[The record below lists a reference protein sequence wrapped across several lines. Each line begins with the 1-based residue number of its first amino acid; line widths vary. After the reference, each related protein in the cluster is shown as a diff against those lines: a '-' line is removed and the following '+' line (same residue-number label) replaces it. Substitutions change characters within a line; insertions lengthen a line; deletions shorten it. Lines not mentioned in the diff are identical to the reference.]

1 MYYSQKNTSMK
12 VLHSY
17 RATYICTV
25 IYAQEMSL
33 RGFVGGW
40 KFVMNVTARGIKYRE
55 LSKLW
60 WICWPPRQAWRQR
73 NHFLNIYIIVIGL
86 NTWERFYFICHP
98 LVVPR
103 YRKQQFNIQGNH
115 MYRKLPKLRDRVTP
129 LGPILTY
136 KGRLNPKNILI
147 GQRWARTKCMSI
159 WVLLTNRSAEV
170 RSSALLDSFC
180 QNSGAFVLPPGTP
193 GKMRVII
200 FSIYTAMRAI
210 SSTRCDIICQLLVVP
225 CRRKQVAGWT
235 ATSRTLL
242 VVSLESRSFARTCI
256 NGYRYNE

>member
-1 MYYSQKNTSMK
+1 MLY
-12 VLHSY
+12 H
-17 RATYICTV
+17 AT
-25 IYAQEMSL
+25 ENNSL
-33 RGFVGGW
+33 
-40 KFVMNVTARGIKYRE
+40 IYRE
-55 LSKLW
+55 ITCTGNCQNS
-60 WICWPPRQAWRQR
+60 A
-73 NHFLNIYIIVIGL
+73 
-86 NTWERFYFICHP
+86 TESHP
-98 LVVPR
+98 S
-103 YRKQQFNIQGNH
+103 
-115 MYRKLPKLRDRVTP
+115 
-129 LGPILTY
+129 GPILTY
-136 KGRLNPKNILI
+136 KGRLNPKNILIGQRWARTKCMSIWVLLTNRSAEVRSCALPFVKTPWPSHTPRIPFWPKRRFNSQNILI

>member
-1 MYYSQKNTSMK
+1 M
-12 VLHSY
+12 
-17 RATYICTV
+17 
-25 IYAQEMSL
+25 
-33 RGFVGGW
+33 
-40 KFVMNVTARGIKYRE
+40 
-55 LSKLW
+55 
-60 WICWPPRQAWRQR
+60 QR

-103 YRKQQFNIQGNH
+103 YRKQQFNIYTGKSHVQEIA
-115 MYRKLPKLRDRVTP
+115 KLKLRDRP
-129 LGPILTY
+129 HPSGPILTY

-235 ATSRTLL
+235 ATSRTLH
-242 VVSLESRSFARTCI
+242 VSSQSRIEELC
-256 NGYRYNE
+256 